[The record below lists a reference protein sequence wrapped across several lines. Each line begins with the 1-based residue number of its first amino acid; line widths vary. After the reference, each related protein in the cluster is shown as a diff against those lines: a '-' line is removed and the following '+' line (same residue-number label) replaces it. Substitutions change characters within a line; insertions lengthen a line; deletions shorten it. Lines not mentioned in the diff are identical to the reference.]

1 MICISLALGFQ
12 FPALCESHS
21 KSGRG
26 EESHHRPCTV
36 SVTDLQWDHSLTHRP
51 GADDAAMAGT
61 EEVVEPAHCLQAAST
76 GSLGEQYENLYAC
89 ITGDNLDT
97 PTELPSL
104 SRPPLPPP
112 RPTESAAR
120 LEDAPFTLQ
129 GTS

>member
-1 MICISLALGFQ
+1 MICINLALGFQ

-21 KSGRG
+21 KSGLG

-51 GADDAAMAGT
+51 GADDAAMAGM
-61 EEVVEPAHCLQAAST
+61 EEVVEPEHCLQAAST
-76 GSLGEQYENLYAC
+76 RGPGEQYENLYAC

-97 PTELPSL
+97 PTEPPPL

-112 RPTESAAR
+112 RSTEGAAR
-120 LEDAPFTLQ
+120 LENAPCTLQ